1 MFRCVNR
8 IAARWIRRTLLGLRS
23 ASDKLTQLQCR
34 CVNAAPGTVLVTGGA
49 GYIGSHTVR
58 ALRESE
64 RDVVVFD
71 SLELGQRESVIDAP
85 LVVGN
90 IADQD
95 LVAATCEEY
104 GVSQLVHF
112 AAYKAVGESMDVP
125 AKYWRNNVAGTVE
138 LIDACLASG
147 VSDVVFSS
155 SCSVNGTPLTVP
167 VTEDAPIHPE
177 SVYAESKAMVEKI
190 LSWYR
195 ITHGLNSV
203 CLRYFNAAGASFD
216 GRIGEDWTYSFNLI
230 PLAMKAALL
239 DGYQLKV
246 FGDDYDTPDG
256 TCIRDYIHVEDLADA
271 HVKALAYLGNGGETT
286 AVNVG
291 TGTGSS
297 VFDVIN
303 ATAAVAQRPVA
314 HEVVARRPGDPVSTY
329 ANPDHALETL
339 GWTAKHGLDAI
350 VQTAYKWH
358 LSQLDSSH

>member
-1 MFRCVNR
+1 MSPIN
-8 IAARWIRRTLLGLRS
+8 
-23 ASDKLTQLQCR
+23 
-34 CVNAAPGTVLVTGGA
+34 GTVLVTGGA

-58 ALRESE
+58 SLHKAGRE
-64 RDVVVFD
+64 VVVLD
-71 SLELGQRESVIDAP
+71 SLELGRREAVIDAP

-90 IADQD
+90 IADND
-95 LVAATCEEY
+95 LVTATCNEY
-104 GVSQLVHF
+104 GVTQLVHF
-112 AAYKAVGESMDVP
+112 AAYKAVGESMDSP

-138 LIDACLASG
+138 LVEACLASG
-147 VSDVVFSS
+147 VNDIVFSS
-155 SCSVNGTPLTVP
+155 SCSVNGTPATVP

-177 SVYAESKAMVEKI
+177 SVYAESKAIVEKI

-195 ITHGLNSV
+195 ITHDLNSV

-216 GRIGEDWTYSFNLI
+216 GLIGEDWTYSFNLI
-230 PLAMKAALL
+230 PLAMKAVLL
-239 DGYQLKV
+239 DDYQLKV

-271 HVKALAYLGNGGETT
+271 HVKALTYLGNGGETT

-303 ATAAVAQRPVA
+303 ATAAVAQRPVV

-329 ANPDHALETL
+329 ANPEHALETL
-339 GWTAKHGLDAI
+339 GWTAKYGLDAI